1 MIIEFENRPTT
12 GDIMPKRKRSQA
24 ALTQLGRGPL
34 KPIKKLEAFPNA
46 YPDRDTVVTF
56 HCDEFTCLC
65 PITGQPDFA
74 TLEIAYIPRRLVLE
88 SKSLKLY
95 LWTYRDVGI
104 FHENVCNELLDEL
117 HRFLKPKW
125 IRVSG
130 EFYVRGGI
138 AIDVSVEKGRAR
150 R

>member
-1 MIIEFENRPTT
+1 MPPKKPTRP
-12 GDIMPKRKRSQA
+12 
-24 ALTQLGRGPL
+24 ALTQLGHGPS
-34 KPIKKLEAFPNA
+34 KPVRKLEAFPNS
-46 YPDRDTVVTF
+46 YPKRNTVITF

-74 TLEIAYIPRRLVLE
+74 TLEISYIPNKLVLE

-104 FHENVCNELLDEL
+104 FHENVCNELIDALQK
-117 HRFLKPKW
+117 FLKPRW

-130 EFYVRGGI
+130 EFYTRGGI
-138 AIDVSVEKGRAR
+138 AIDVAVESGKAPR
-150 R
+150 